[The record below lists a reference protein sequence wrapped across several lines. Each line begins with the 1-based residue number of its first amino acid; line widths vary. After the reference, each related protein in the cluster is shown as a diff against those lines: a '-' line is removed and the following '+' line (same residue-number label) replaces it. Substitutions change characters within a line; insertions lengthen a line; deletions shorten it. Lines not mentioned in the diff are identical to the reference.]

1 LANKSAPTDIA
12 AEFNMKGLLCFFLL
26 LVGCGPSVP
35 KLGPLPQDAVIL
47 AFGDSL
53 TYGTGVNA
61 EESYPAVLQ
70 TLVGH
75 PVIRSGVPGEVTE
88 ESLARL
94 PDVLDQNTPKLMIL
108 CIGGNDFLRQLG
120 EQQAADNIR
129 AMIRLARDKGV
140 EVVLV
145 GVPKFGL
152 MLSPPEFYRQIA
164 EEFHIPYENGIMHKV
179 LLSPELKSDEIH
191 PNAKGYHL
199 FAETIAAL
207 LKKAGA
213 V

>member
-1 LANKSAPTDIA
+1 LANKFAPTDITV
-12 AEFNMKGLLCFFLL
+12 EFNMNILLLFFLL
-26 LVGCGPSVP
+26 LLGCGSSVP

-53 TYGTGVNA
+53 TYGTGANA

-70 TLVGH
+70 TLLGRT
-75 PVIRSGVPGEVTE
+75 VIRSGVPGEVTA
-88 ESLARL
+88 ESLERL
-94 PDVLDQNTPKLMIL
+94 PGALGEYSPKLMIL

-129 AMIRLARDKGV
+129 AMIKLAKDKGV

-152 MLSPPEFYRQIA
+152 MLSPPDFYRQIA
-164 EEFHIPYENGIMHKV
+164 EEFHIPYDDGIMHKV
-179 LLSPELKSDEIH
+179 LINRDLKSDEIH
-191 PNAKGYHL
+191 PNAQGYRL
-199 FAETIAAL
+199 FAKTIAAL

>member
-1 LANKSAPTDIA
+1 
-12 AEFNMKGLLCFFLL
+12 MKASLLLL
-26 LVGCGPSVP
+26 LFLVGCGPGVP
-35 KLGPLPQDAVIL
+35 KLSHLTQEDAIL

-53 TYGTGVNA
+53 TYGTGANA
-61 EESYPAVLQ
+61 EESYPAVLES
-70 TLVGH
+70 LVGRT
-75 PVIRSGVPGEVTE
+75 VIRAGVPGEVTA
-88 ESLARL
+88 ESLERL
-94 PDVLDQNTPKLMIL
+94 PGVLDEYTPKLMIL

-129 AMIRLARDKGV
+129 AMIRMAKEKGV

-152 MLSPPEFYRQIA
+152 MLSPPEFYKQIA
-164 EEFHIPYENGIMHKV
+164 EEFHIPYEDGIMHKV
-179 LLSPELKSDEIH
+179 LLSRDLKSDEIH
-191 PNAKGYHL
+191 PNAKGYRL
-199 FAETIAAL
+199 FAETLAAL